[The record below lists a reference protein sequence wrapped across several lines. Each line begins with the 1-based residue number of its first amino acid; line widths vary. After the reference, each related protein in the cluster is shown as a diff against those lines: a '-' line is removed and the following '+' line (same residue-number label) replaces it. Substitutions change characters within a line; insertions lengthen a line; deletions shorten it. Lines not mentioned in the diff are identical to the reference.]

1 MVREEGTKPSSLAPH
16 VQETQGKTLRESG
29 DPIQSTDVQQSQ
41 ATVQE
46 HFWLTI
52 MFFSFTVQQQGNT
65 LLVTYTA

>member
-16 VQETQGKTLRESG
+16 VQETQGKTLRVFQ
-29 DPIQSTDVQQSQ
+29 IQSTDVQQSQ